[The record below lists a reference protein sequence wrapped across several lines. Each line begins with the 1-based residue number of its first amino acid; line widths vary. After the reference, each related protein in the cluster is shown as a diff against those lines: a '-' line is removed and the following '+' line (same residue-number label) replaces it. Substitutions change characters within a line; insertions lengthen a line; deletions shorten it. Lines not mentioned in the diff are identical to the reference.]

1 MYRSYAVGVWT
12 TKEHEMSETRET
24 VNADI
29 YQAISGLVG
38 DIASGR
44 EEKTRSFSQKNSRH
58 EFFVKKIKK
67 YHAAAGEAAFRSGTR
82 PKPARPCNS
91 YHLCLDWI
99 GYGNDTISLIRRGY
113 TVLTVL

>member
-58 EFFVKKIKK
+58 EFFCEKDKKVPCCRR
-67 YHAAAGEAAFRSGTR
+67 RSGLQIWHQAETS
-82 PKPARPCNS
+82 A
-91 YHLCLDWI
+91 
-99 GYGNDTISLIRRGY
+99 TA
-113 TVLTVL
+113 